1 MNDTN
6 IQSQIDGLKKRIVIL
21 EEALGKTGST
31 DIPTPKKL
39 SFREFLISKKPS
51 DDVKRTLTI
60 GYFFEKYE
68 GYSSFNSDD
77 LMGAYEKA
85 KEKKPLNIHD
95 KVNMNIRNGYMAES
109 TEKKDNKKAWYTTNS
124 GTDFVENNFK
134 TSK

>member
-1 MNDTN
+1 M
-6 IQSQIDGLKKRIVIL
+6 
-21 EEALGKTGST
+21 GKTGST
-31 DIPTPKKL
+31 DTPTPKKL

-51 DDVKRTLTI
+51 DDVKRTLAI

-109 TEKKDNKKAWYTTNS
+109 TEKRQKKR
-124 GTDFVENNFK
+124 GI
-134 TSK
+134 